1 MNSTEINMTR
11 SGFYRFTILYGREDF
26 LRYFL
31 LSLFL
36 IGLAG
41 CRYNPPV
48 FSDTKWQN
56 DVRNTSPDLLY
67 APHYE
72 DGKFFNPWMP
82 MEHGGLAR
90 LLRWKLSAR
99 NTYTAEEK
107 NAMPEFVPG
116 LKTRIDEL
124 PADADFI
131 AWIGHTT
138 FLIRAGGE
146 LWLMDPMFSD
156 RALLPKR
163 YTPPALSLSE
173 VSALK
178 GRLNIVISHNHYDH
192 FDEESLSGLPED
204 ARFYVPL
211 GLKEAVE
218 GTGKKNVVE
227 MDWWQTIDFG
237 NKTSLVCLP
246 AQHWSK
252 RLFQG
257 TNETLWASFLL
268 KTENATIYFG
278 GDSGYFMGYRE
289 FGRKYP
295 GIDYALISV
304 GAYHPRW
311 FMHYTHL
318 DVREAF
324 QAVEDMGA
332 KYLIPAHW
340 GAFQLGDEPIGYP
353 LIDLNRT
360 LKESGFDASKALI
373 MDIGQV
379 IRVPAKGSQ

>member
-1 MNSTEINMTR
+1 M
-11 SGFYRFTILYGREDF
+11 
-26 LRYFL
+26 

-36 IGLAG
+36 INLTG
-41 CRYNPPV
+41 CSYNPPV
-48 FSDTKWQN
+48 FSDTKWQK
-56 DVRNTSPDLLY
+56 DVKNTSPDLLY
-67 APHYE
+67 AQHYK

-99 NTYTAEEK
+99 NAYTAEEK
-107 NAMPEFVPG
+107 NAMPEFVSG

-138 FLIRAGGE
+138 FLISAGGE

-163 YTPPALSLSE
+163 HTPPALSLSE
-173 VSALK
+173 VCALK

-192 FDEESLSGLPED
+192 FDEASLYGLPED

-218 GTGKKNVVE
+218 STGKKNVVE

-268 KTENATIYFG
+268 KTENTTIYFG

-311 FMHYTHL
+311 FMHYAHL

-353 LIDLNRT
+353 LIDLKRT
-360 LKESGFDASKALI
+360 MKEPGFDASKALI

-379 IRVPAKGSQ
+379 IRVPAKGPQ

>member
-1 MNSTEINMTR
+1 M
-11 SGFYRFTILYGREDF
+11 RF
-26 LRYFL
+26 FL
-31 LSLFL
+31 LSLCL
-36 IGLAG
+36 ISLTG
-41 CRYNPPV
+41 CGVNTPV
-48 FSDTKWQN
+48 FSDVKWQN
-56 DVRNTSPDLLY
+56 DVKAVNPAMLY
-67 APHYE
+67 APHYK

-82 MEHGGLAR
+82 MEHGGLVR
-90 LLRWKLSAR
+90 FLSWKLSERTA
-99 NTYTAEEK
+99 YTEK
-107 NAMPEFVPG
+107 EKSVMPGFIPG
-116 LKTRIDEL
+116 LKVRIDEL

-131 AWIGHTT
+131 AWVGHTT

-146 LWLMDPMFSD
+146 FWLMDPMFSD

-173 VSALK
+173 MSALK

-192 FDEESLSGLPED
+192 LDEASLYGLTAD

-211 GLKEAVE
+211 GLKSIVE
-218 GTGKKNVVE
+218 GTGKKDVTE

-237 NKTSLVCLP
+237 NGNSLVCLP

-257 TNETLWASFLL
+257 TNETLWASYLL
-268 KTENATIYFG
+268 KTGNTTIYFG

-311 FMHYTHL
+311 FMHYAHL
-318 DVREAF
+318 DVREAL
-324 QAVEDMGA
+324 QAVDDMGA

-340 GAFQLGDEPIGYP
+340 GAFQMGDEPIGYP
-353 LIDLNRT
+353 SIDLKRAM
-360 LKESGFDASKALI
+360 KESGFDASRALI
-373 MDIGQV
+373 MDIGQL
-379 IRVPAKGSQ
+379 IRIPAKDVL